1 MKRPLGAD
9 LVIPALALGFALY
22 FFWSIADL
30 AWEAKAN
37 GVVIGA
43 ALIVL
48 VVVQVARI
56 ALAVAQ
62 GRADLRTDILWQP
75 RDVLAKRI
83 GMVAVTIAFILLLQ
97 VLGEDRLTDALGRT
111 VDFGNALIVL
121 TSNLGVRESEGTL
134 GFRQDDAAT
143 DALFVQAAERFFR
156 PEFFNRL
163 DRVLPFRRLT
173 RMRPSRGIMSPFG
186 PRTLSLPMS
195 FSWARA
201 SGSAWTFTC
210 HVRCS
215 SVTSFTYT
223 DPR

>member
-62 GRADLRTDILWQP
+62 GRADLRTATLWQP
-75 RDVLAKRI
+75 RDVLVKRL
-83 GMVAVTIAFILLLQ
+83 GMVAITVAFILLLQ
-97 VLGEDRLTDALGRT
+97 VLGLTL
-111 VDFGNALIVL
+111 
-121 TSNLGVRESEGTL
+121 
-134 GFRQDDAAT
+134 
-143 DALFVQAAERFFR
+143 ALFVSMAAALWLMGVRR
-156 PEFFNRL
+156 PGLLLGIAFGVAASAYLLFIAVL
-163 DRVLPFRRLT
+163 DAGFPHGVIEKL
-173 RMRPSRGIMSPFG
+173 
-186 PRTLSLPMS
+186 
-195 FSWARA
+195 FS
-201 SGSAWTFTC
+201 
-210 HVRCS
+210 
-215 SVTSFTYT
+215 
-223 DPR
+223 